1 MGVAQWVTDG
11 PPPPAPPLK
20 GEGSRTL
27 LRPNMIGSSPYG
39 STETVEMSRMG
50 LEHVLDKLAAYLAE

>member
-1 MGVAQWVTDG
+1 
-11 PPPPAPPLK
+11 
-20 GEGSRTL
+20 
-27 LRPNMIGSSPYG
+27 MIGSSPYG